1 MLPLISFIIGLI
13 FGWVRAARR
22 GGGTAD
28 RLQYAIGHGVA
39 FGIAGLVFGVILLRA
54 GLLGPA

>member
-13 FGWVRAARR
+13 FGWVRAMRR

-28 RLQYAIGHGVA
+28 RLQYAVAHGVA
-39 FGIAGLVFGVILLRA
+39 FGLIGFAFGIFLVRS
-54 GLLGPA
+54 GLLGPG